1 MILSFNV
8 LSNGEI
14 KSEIYQFNG
23 VSAEIL
29 DQLILISKSILISS
43 SDLISPNS
51 HLFNYLDE
59 NKIVRFVV
67 LDTDIESYIQQYSEI
82 EYIKLN

>member
-1 MILSFNV
+1 MILSFNI

-14 KSEIYQFNG
+14 KSEIYQFDD
-23 VSAEIL
+23 VSTETL

-59 NKIVRFVV
+59 SKFLRFVV
-67 LDTDIESYIQQYSEI
+67 LDTDIELYIKQYSEI
-82 EYIKLN
+82 KYTKLN

>member
-1 MILSFNV
+1 MILSFNI

-14 KSEIYQFNG
+14 KSEIYQFND
-23 VSAEIL
+23 VSPETL
-29 DQLILISKSILISS
+29 DQLIIISKSILISS

-59 NKIVRFVV
+59 SKFLRFVV
-67 LDTDIESYIQQYSEI
+67 LDTDVELYIQQHLNINYT
-82 EYIKLN
+82 KLN

>member
-82 EYIKLN
+82 ECIKLN

>member
-67 LDTDIESYIQQYSEI
+67 LDTDIELYIQQYSEI
-82 EYIKLN
+82 KYTKLN